1 MTANLCACRQQPLTQ
16 EAAAVGIVLVTAN
29 GEPILKAEIDPV
41 YEEYIESDITYEK
54 IIEDTIDEILVI
66 QPAPKYKLSVS
77 EADVDES
84 IEFYKITYPEM
95 YQELSETYTEKEIRK
110 NLKDRLLFST
120 VRDYALEHIC
130 LVDHQL
136 IQKFTKAYG
145 LEEQLKGYTDE
156 QIKYTL
162 DSELQDFAVKQW
174 TKDLRKQA
182 EIVYTAS

>member
-1 MTANLCACRQQPLTQ
+1 M
-16 EAAAVGIVLVTAN
+16 
-29 GEPILKAEIDPV
+29 
-41 YEEYIESDITYEK
+41 
-54 IIEDTIDEILVI
+54 
-66 QPAPKYKLSVS
+66 
-77 EADVDES
+77 
-84 IEFYKITYPEM
+84 
-95 YQELSETYTEKEIRK
+95 
-110 NLKDRLLFST
+110 

-136 IQKFTKAYG
+136 IQTFTKAYG

-162 DSELQDFAVKQW
+162 DSELQALAVKQW

>member
-1 MTANLCACRQQPLTQ
+1 M
-16 EAAAVGIVLVTAN
+16 
-29 GEPILKAEIDPV
+29 
-41 YEEYIESDITYEK
+41 
-54 IIEDTIDEILVI
+54 
-66 QPAPKYKLSVS
+66 
-77 EADVDES
+77 
-84 IEFYKITYPEM
+84 
-95 YQELSETYTEKEIRK
+95 
-110 NLKDRLLFST
+110 

-136 IQKFTKAYG
+136 IQTFKKAYG